1 MSFLTHLKDSLN
13 YRLGWLPKGALFR
26 ILAVLPIQN
35 NKIVFI
41 SGANVAPNP
50 KAIYDEVVKS
60 GRTGLDL
67 VCLAASP
74 KGEFPGARNL
84 KEDSARAI
92 RELVTAK
99 AWVSDG
105 RQQAYYRKRKGQH
118 YIMTWHGAM
127 GAKRI
132 EGDIGENLPKHYIR
146 CAKNDSK
153 MCDLMVAETDWV
165 YKIMQRAFWYNGEIL
180 KAEFVDRKK
189 LPPEENRKKVREAL
203 GIREVQKIILYVPT
217 FRMDGSTECYNIE
230 YERVLD
236 ALREKTGEEYVFI
249 VRLHVNAADYA
260 AGIPYSQR
268 VINGTYYPSIAE
280 LISAC
285 DVLISDY
292 SGCVFAG
299 YREMKK
305 VVLYAPDLEEYMSKE
320 RGFTFDFREL
330 PSPIAKNNEELIA
343 AIGEYDEEKYA
354 AEMERLNELVGYFG
368 GDAAAACKD
377 RIFEWLDEGE
387 KD

>member
-1 MSFLTHLKDSLN
+1 M
-13 YRLGWLPKGALFR
+13 
-26 ILAVLPIQN
+26 
-35 NKIVFI
+35 
-41 SGANVAPNP
+41 
-50 KAIYDEVVKS
+50 
-60 GRTGLDL
+60 
-67 VCLAASP
+67 
-74 KGEFPGARNL
+74 
-84 KEDSARAI
+84 
-92 RELVTAK
+92 
-99 AWVSDG
+99 
-105 RQQAYYRKRKGQH
+105 
-118 YIMTWHGAM
+118 
-127 GAKRI
+127 
-132 EGDIGENLPKHYIR
+132 
-146 CAKNDSK
+146 
-153 MCDLMVAETDWV
+153 
-165 YKIMQRAFWYNGEIL
+165 
-180 KAEFVDRKK
+180 
-189 LPPEENRKKVREAL
+189 
-203 GIREVQKIILYVPT
+203 
-217 FRMDGSTECYNIE
+217 
-230 YERVLD
+230 
-236 ALREKTGEEYVFI
+236 
-249 VRLHVNAADYA
+249 RLHVNAADYA

-268 VINGTYYPSIAE
+268 VISGTYYPSIAE

-354 AEMERLNELVGYFG
+354 AEMKRLNELVGYFG